1 MPPQI
6 YQVLSLKQLD
16 KHLQANRKQL
26 DQQLQATELD
36 TTSIIHCTPTLSKS
50 LNFYIIFTHL
60 QGRQLK
66 VYIFCNRDT
75 LLDRTNSGCGQ
86 KLIAHSPLKL
96 RGRKT
101 LFSWNQTT
109 LELILVMGCFRAP
122 TNHLC
127 AAAQSVCWYS
137 CYRHQSS
144 LLYEIPSF
152 SSQIQ
157 RTPQL
162 AEHIF
167 KENIK
172 KILECGILKHMEC
185 SDKDPSSFDMEK

>member
-16 KHLQANRKQL
+16 QHLQVNRKHSIGIYRETESSTVNNYR
-26 DQQLQATELD
+26 QQSWIKGRTQCRELPLCA
-36 TTSIIHCTPTLSKS
+36 TSIIHCTPTLTKS
-50 LNFYIIFTHL
+50 LNFYVIFTHL

-109 LELILVMGCFRAP
+109 LELILVMGCFQAP

-144 LLYEIPSF
+144 LL
-152 SSQIQ
+152 
-157 RTPQL
+157 
-162 AEHIF
+162 
-167 KENIK
+167 
-172 KILECGILKHMEC
+172 
-185 SDKDPSSFDMEK
+185 

>member
-1 MPPQI
+1 MWRKDHDKTKKFCASDATPNLPSTASKAARSTFTGKQKALD
-6 YQVLSLKQLD
+6 QHLKG
-16 KHLQANRKQL
+16 NRKQH

-50 LNFYIIFTHL
+50 LNFYVIFTHL

-101 LFSWNQTT
+101 LFS
-109 LELILVMGCFRAP
+109 
-122 TNHLC
+122 
-127 AAAQSVCWYS
+127 
-137 CYRHQSS
+137 
-144 LLYEIPSF
+144 
-152 SSQIQ
+152 
-157 RTPQL
+157 
-162 AEHIF
+162 
-167 KENIK
+167 
-172 KILECGILKHMEC
+172 
-185 SDKDPSSFDMEK
+185 